1 MSRKETEKNR
11 QSCSNKPPYVFIGG
25 IPLTSTRAEIL
36 SFLEKFDRVAILEIP
51 TEKKSHK
58 LKGYAKAQLQ
68 TIEGLDRLLAE
79 KNPSIRGLAVGVKVW
94 TNKAEYLQSKDETSN
109 RKIFVRHHPKLAES
123 QLFEFFSRFGA
134 VDLFDFKVCPKTGKP
149 RNFTYIVYKSPES
162 ASLAVLHGNCLVDGK
177 YVRSEVTTPSYLI
190 SQARKIP
197 KASQRHSDMNSSEF
211 RDTSATLAEQLDK
224 DADLCR
230 SIESELV
237 DEQHPQDR
245 ELLQSHSRRCGPVIK
260 TSQHR
265 PPPACRR
272 SHHSLAQPQLVA
284 QKGIE
289 KNKRALEADCSSED
303 PSAES
308 SQQLKPTCSSYR
320 RTGLEMNHQPENL
333 QFSCMTSVYSRKWS
347 MPVAAI

>member
-1 MSRKETEKNR
+1 MNRKETDRNR
-11 QSCSNKPPYVFIGG
+11 QSSSNKPPYVFIGG
-25 IPLTSTRAEIL
+25 IPLTSTRTEIL
-36 SFLEKFDRVAILEIP
+36 SFLEKFDRVAILGIP
-51 TEKKSHK
+51 TEKKTHK

-79 KNPSIRGLAVGVKVW
+79 KNPAIRGLAVGVKVW

-123 QLFEFFSRFGA
+123 QLFEFFARFGA

-149 RNFTYIVYKSPES
+149 RNFTYIVYKTAES

-190 SQARKIP
+190 SQARKLP
-197 KASQRHSDMNSSEF
+197 KATQGHSDMQSSEF
-211 RDTSATLAEQLDK
+211 RDTSATLAEHPKK
-224 DADLCR
+224 DVDLCR

-237 DEQHPQDR
+237 DDQEPQER
-245 ELLQSHSRRCGPVIK
+245 ELLLSRSRRCGLDIK
-260 TSQHR
+260 NSLHR

-272 SHHSLAQPQLVA
+272 SQLSLAQQKLVA
-284 QKGIE
+284 QKGLQ
-289 KNKRALEADCSSED
+289 KNKRAHKADCPSED
-303 PSAES
+303 PRAES
-308 SQQLKPTCSSYR
+308 SQQLKPTCRSYR
-320 RTGLEMNHQPENL
+320 RTGLENNHQPENL

-347 MPVAAI
+347 MPVVAI